1 MSAADIAANNRAFET
16 AIATGNVGAIAAL
29 LAPDVIALPPDS
41 PIVTG
46 REAVKQL
53 WAAAISE
60 HGMRSCE
67 LTTDTLDLVGDVA
80 TEVGHATMTLAPPGG
95 KSETAT
101 IKYLVVWKRINSTW
115 LLHRDIWNASPE

>member
-16 AIATGNVGAIAAL
+16 AVATRNVRAIAAL
-29 LAPDVIALPPDS
+29 LTPDVIALPPDS
-41 PIVTG
+41 PIVAG

-60 HGMRSCE
+60 HGMRSCA
-67 LTTDTLDLVGDVA
+67 LTTDTLDLVGDGA
-80 TEVGHATMTLAPPGG
+80 TEVGHATMTLARPGG
-95 KSETAT
+95 NCETAR

-115 LLHRDIWNASPE
+115 LLHRDIWNAAT